1 MPSRDIIV
9 ASRIGLHGRP
19 AAMVVRT
26 AAAQPVRVTISK
38 EGGKPVDA
46 GSILAVLALG
56 ARGGDTV
63 TITAEGDEADA
74 ALDAVAALLLRD
86 LDAETA
92 ETTETAAT

>member
-1 MPSRDIIV
+1 MPSRDIVV

-26 AAAQPVRVTISK
+26 AAAQPVRVMISK
-38 EGGKPVDA
+38 ADGKPVDA
-46 GSILAVLALG
+46 ASILAVLALG

-63 TITAEGDEADA
+63 TTTAEGPDADA

-86 LDAETA
+86 LDSETA
-92 ETTETAAT
+92 DA